1 MIKRSFFLLDWYYFH
16 TFNQNSEAMTKI
28 ILCLI
33 LSVLILT
40 NCSND
45 NDTHEKL
52 SEIERLLEKEKY
64 ELAMN
69 NLSDINVKRLNEE
82 NKAYY
87 DLLMTQ
93 ANFCLDKQT
102 DSDSLINESIRFYE
116 ENNNKILL
124 AKAYYYKGI
133 TCYQRGNKS
142 EGINLIKKAEHLA
155 KGTSDLNFITK
166 IYINLSF
173 INIDTG
179 NYQTG
184 LSYAKK
190 ALQTARKANNKILVA
205 LSMNKINAAFNCM
218 GKIDSCLVYS
228 QKTIPYIKYLN
239 KNDKLEV
246 LTNISIGFVNKG
258 LYDEAILYAKKSL
271 EIKPN
276 AHAYYIIGSIYFER
290 GENRKAWQL
299 LNDALTT
306 NGLELKAEVLLWMA
320 DLKKEEGKY
329 KEASE
334 LEERALVTKDSI
346 KTKQQTEHM
355 LSLQNNA
362 ERKAADEQAQ
372 NRLVIAISAVMVL
385 AAAVMISM
393 LAYNRR
399 RRNATKRQIED
410 ISRTTEQ
417 YRQKISELDKEK
429 DKDKK
434 EIEKLNKKIESL
446 KERRMT
452 ILGHGRMLYDELEK
466 GGKTITWKKDDYEAV
481 IEYYRTID
489 PKTIESIERNYKK
502 LTPYNIF
509 LLIMINKGK
518 TNDENMLT
526 TGISYSALRTMKHRI
541 NKVKNEETVFDV
553 SQFKCIVIANKI
565 YTAKLLNSS
574 SFTLRSSLKP
584 FYLTQFFYGFA
595 NGINARN
602 HHHALAGYFL

>member
-116 ENNNKILL
+116 ESNNKILL

-190 ALQTARKANNKILVA
+190 ALQTARKANNKILIA

-299 LNDALTT
+299 LNDALNT

-334 LEERALVTKDSI
+334 LEERALATKDSI

-362 ERKAADEQAQ
+362 ERKAADAQAQ
-372 NRLVIAISAVMVL
+372 NRLVIAISAVMVF

-429 DKDKK
+429 DKNEKD
-434 EIEKLNKKIESL
+434 IEKLNKKIESL

-481 IEYYRTID
+481 IEYYRTIG
-489 PKTIESIERNYKK
+489 PKTIESIEHNYKK

-509 LLIMINKGK
+509 LLIMINNGK
-518 TNDENMLT
+518 SNDEIMQT

-541 NKVKNEETVFDV
+541 NKVKNEE
-553 SQFKCIVIANKI
+553 
-565 YTAKLLNSS
+565 
-574 SFTLRSSLKP
+574 
-584 FYLTQFFYGFA
+584 
-595 NGINARN
+595 
-602 HHHALAGYFL
+602 

>member
-1 MIKRSFFLLDWYYFH
+1 MIKRSFFLPNWYYFH
-16 TFNQNSEAMTKI
+16 TFNQNSEAMPKI

-69 NLSDINVKRLNEE
+69 NLSDINANRLNNE

-116 ENNNKILL
+116 ESNNKILL
-124 AKAYYYKGI
+124 AKAYYYKGT

-190 ALQTARKANNKILVA
+190 ALQTARKANNKILIA

-228 QKTIPYIKYLN
+228 QKTIPYIKHLN

-299 LNDALTT
+299 LNDALNT
-306 NGLELKAEVLLWMA
+306 NELELKAEVLLWMA

-334 LEERALVTKDSI
+334 LEERALATKDSI

-362 ERKAADEQAQ
+362 KRKAADEQAQ
-372 NRLVIAISAVMVL
+372 NRLVIAISAVMVV

-429 DKDKK
+429 DKNEK

-452 ILGHGRMLYDELEK
+452 ILGHGRTLYDELEK

-509 LLIMINKGK
+509 LLIMINNGK
-518 TNDENMLT
+518 TNDEIMLT

-541 NKVKNEETVFDV
+541 NKVKNEE
-553 SQFKCIVIANKI
+553 
-565 YTAKLLNSS
+565 
-574 SFTLRSSLKP
+574 
-584 FYLTQFFYGFA
+584 
-595 NGINARN
+595 
-602 HHHALAGYFL
+602 

>member
-179 NYQTG
+179 NYQIG

-334 LEERALVTKDSI
+334 LEERALATKDSI
-346 KTKQQTEHM
+346 KIKQQTEHM

-362 ERKAADEQAQ
+362 ERKAADAQAQ
-372 NRLVIAISAVMVL
+372 NRLVIAISAVMVV

-429 DKDKK
+429 DKNEK

-446 KERRMT
+446 KEKRMT

-466 GGKTITWKKDDYEAV
+466 GGKTIIWKKDDYEAV

-518 TNDENMLT
+518 TNDEIMQT

-541 NKVKNEETVFDV
+541 NKVKNEE
-553 SQFKCIVIANKI
+553 
-565 YTAKLLNSS
+565 
-574 SFTLRSSLKP
+574 
-584 FYLTQFFYGFA
+584 
-595 NGINARN
+595 
-602 HHHALAGYFL
+602 

>member
-1 MIKRSFFLLDWYYFH
+1 
-16 TFNQNSEAMTKI
+16 MTKI

-334 LEERALVTKDSI
+334 LEERALATKDSI
-346 KTKQQTEHM
+346 KIKQQTEHM

-362 ERKAADEQAQ
+362 ERKAADAQAQ
-372 NRLVIAISAVMVL
+372 NRLVIAISAVMVV

-429 DKDKK
+429 DKNEK

-518 TNDENMLT
+518 TNDEIMQT

-541 NKVKNEETVFDV
+541 NKVKNEE
-553 SQFKCIVIANKI
+553 
-565 YTAKLLNSS
+565 
-574 SFTLRSSLKP
+574 
-584 FYLTQFFYGFA
+584 
-595 NGINARN
+595 
-602 HHHALAGYFL
+602 

>member
-334 LEERALVTKDSI
+334 LEERALATKDSI

-372 NRLVIAISAVMVL
+372 NRLVIAISAVMVV

-429 DKDKK
+429 DKNEK

-452 ILGHGRMLYDELEK
+452 ILGHGRTLYDELEK

-518 TNDENMLT
+518 TNDEIMQT

-541 NKVKNEETVFDV
+541 NKVKNEE
-553 SQFKCIVIANKI
+553 
-565 YTAKLLNSS
+565 
-574 SFTLRSSLKP
+574 
-584 FYLTQFFYGFA
+584 
-595 NGINARN
+595 
-602 HHHALAGYFL
+602 

>member
-69 NLSDINVKRLNEE
+69 NLSNINVKRLNEE

-184 LSYAKK
+184 LNYARR
-190 ALQTARKANNKILVA
+190 ALQTAQKANNKILIA

-218 GKIDSCLVYS
+218 GKIDSSLVYS

-290 GENRKAWQL
+290 GENQKAWQL
-299 LNDALTT
+299 LNDALNT

-334 LEERALVTKDSI
+334 LEERALATKDSI

-362 ERKAADEQAQ
+362 ERKAADAQAQ
-372 NRLVIAISAVMVL
+372 NRLVIAISAVMVV

-452 ILGHGRMLYDELEK
+452 ILGHGRTLYDELEK

-489 PKTIESIERNYKK
+489 PKTIESIEHNYKK
-502 LTPYNIF
+502 LTPYNTFI
-509 LLIMINKGK
+509 LIMADKGK
-518 TNDENMLT
+518 TNDEIMQT

-541 NKVKNEETVFDV
+541 NKVKNEE
-553 SQFKCIVIANKI
+553 
-565 YTAKLLNSS
+565 
-574 SFTLRSSLKP
+574 
-584 FYLTQFFYGFA
+584 
-595 NGINARN
+595 
-602 HHHALAGYFL
+602 

>member
-299 LNDALTT
+299 LNDALNT
-306 NGLELKAEVLLWMA
+306 NELELKAEVLLWMA

-334 LEERALVTKDSI
+334 LEERALATKDSI

-362 ERKAADEQAQ
+362 ERKAADAQAQ
-372 NRLVIAISAVMVL
+372 NRLVIAISAVMVV

-429 DKDKK
+429 DKNEK

-489 PKTIESIERNYKK
+489 PKTIESIEHNYKK

-509 LLIMINKGK
+509 LLIMINNGK
-518 TNDENMLT
+518 TNDEIMQT

-541 NKVKNEETVFDV
+541 NKVKNEE
-553 SQFKCIVIANKI
+553 
-565 YTAKLLNSS
+565 
-574 SFTLRSSLKP
+574 
-584 FYLTQFFYGFA
+584 
-595 NGINARN
+595 
-602 HHHALAGYFL
+602 

>member
-64 ELAMN
+64 ELAIN
-69 NLSDINVKRLNEE
+69 NLSDVNVKRLNEE

-190 ALQTARKANNKILVA
+190 ALQTARKANNKILIA

-299 LNDALTT
+299 LNDALNT

-334 LEERALVTKDSI
+334 LEERALATKDSI

-362 ERKAADEQAQ
+362 ERKAADAQAQ
-372 NRLVIAISAVMVL
+372 NRLVIAISAVMVV

-429 DKDKK
+429 DKNEK

-452 ILGHGRMLYDELEK
+452 ILGHGRTLYDELEK

-518 TNDENMLT
+518 TNDEIMQT

-541 NKVKNEETVFDV
+541 NKVKNEE
-553 SQFKCIVIANKI
+553 
-565 YTAKLLNSS
+565 
-574 SFTLRSSLKP
+574 
-584 FYLTQFFYGFA
+584 
-595 NGINARN
+595 
-602 HHHALAGYFL
+602 

>member
-16 TFNQNSEAMTKI
+16 TFNQNSETMTKI

-52 SEIERLLEKEKY
+52 SEIERLIEKEKY

-290 GENRKAWQL
+290 GENQKAWQL
-299 LNDALTT
+299 LNDALNT

-334 LEERALVTKDSI
+334 LEERALATKDSI

-362 ERKAADEQAQ
+362 ERKAADAQAQ
-372 NRLVIAISAVMVL
+372 NRLVIAISAVIVV

-393 LAYNRR
+393 LTYNRR

-429 DKDKK
+429 DKNEK

-509 LLIMINKGK
+509 LLIMINNGK
-518 TNDENMLT
+518 SNDEIMQT

-541 NKVKNEETVFDV
+541 NKVKNEE
-553 SQFKCIVIANKI
+553 
-565 YTAKLLNSS
+565 
-574 SFTLRSSLKP
+574 
-584 FYLTQFFYGFA
+584 
-595 NGINARN
+595 
-602 HHHALAGYFL
+602 

>member
-1 MIKRSFFLLDWYYFH
+1 MLNWYYFH

-116 ENNNKILL
+116 ESNNKILQ

-290 GENRKAWQL
+290 GENQKAWQL
-299 LNDALTT
+299 LNDALNT

-334 LEERALVTKDSI
+334 LEERALATKDSI

-362 ERKAADEQAQ
+362 ERKAADAQAQ

-429 DKDKK
+429 DKNEK

-489 PKTIESIERNYKK
+489 PKTIESIEHNYKK

-509 LLIMINKGK
+509 LLIMINNGK
-518 TNDENMLT
+518 TNDEIMQT

-541 NKVKNEETVFDV
+541 NKVKNEE
-553 SQFKCIVIANKI
+553 
-565 YTAKLLNSS
+565 
-574 SFTLRSSLKP
+574 
-584 FYLTQFFYGFA
+584 
-595 NGINARN
+595 
-602 HHHALAGYFL
+602 

>member
-52 SEIERLLEKEKY
+52 SEIERLIEKEKY

-190 ALQTARKANNKILVA
+190 ALQTARKANNKILIA

-306 NGLELKAEVLLWMA
+306 NELELKAEVLLWMA

-334 LEERALVTKDSI
+334 LEERALATKDSI

-362 ERKAADEQAQ
+362 ERKAADAQAQ

-429 DKDKK
+429 DKNEK

-489 PKTIESIERNYKK
+489 PKTIESIEHNYKK

-509 LLIMINKGK
+509 LLIMINNGK
-518 TNDENMLT
+518 TNDEIMQT

-541 NKVKNEETVFDV
+541 NKVKNEE
-553 SQFKCIVIANKI
+553 
-565 YTAKLLNSS
+565 
-574 SFTLRSSLKP
+574 
-584 FYLTQFFYGFA
+584 
-595 NGINARN
+595 
-602 HHHALAGYFL
+602 

>member
-299 LNDALTT
+299 LNDALNT

-334 LEERALVTKDSI
+334 LEERALATKDSI

-362 ERKAADEQAQ
+362 ERKAADAQAE
-372 NRLVIAISAVMVL
+372 NRLVIAISAVMVV

-429 DKDKK
+429 DKNEK

-509 LLIMINKGK
+509 LLIMINNGK
-518 TNDENMLT
+518 SNDEIMQT

-541 NKVKNEETVFDV
+541 NKVKNEE
-553 SQFKCIVIANKI
+553 
-565 YTAKLLNSS
+565 
-574 SFTLRSSLKP
+574 
-584 FYLTQFFYGFA
+584 
-595 NGINARN
+595 
-602 HHHALAGYFL
+602 

>member
-52 SEIERLLEKEKY
+52 SEIERLIEKEKY

-69 NLSDINVKRLNEE
+69 NLSDINVNRLNNE

-334 LEERALVTKDSI
+334 LEERALATKDSI
-346 KTKQQTEHM
+346 KIKQQTEHM

-362 ERKAADEQAQ
+362 ERKAADAQAQ
-372 NRLVIAISAVMVL
+372 NRLVIAISAVMVV

-429 DKDKK
+429 DKNEK

-452 ILGHGRMLYDELEK
+452 ILGHGRTLYDELEK

-518 TNDENMLT
+518 TNDEIMQT

-541 NKVKNEETVFDV
+541 NKVKNEE
-553 SQFKCIVIANKI
+553 
-565 YTAKLLNSS
+565 
-574 SFTLRSSLKP
+574 
-584 FYLTQFFYGFA
+584 
-595 NGINARN
+595 
-602 HHHALAGYFL
+602 

>member
-69 NLSDINVKRLNEE
+69 NLSDINVKRLNEK

-133 TCYQRGNKS
+133 ICYQRGNKS

-190 ALQTARKANNKILVA
+190 ALQTARKANNKILIA

-290 GENRKAWQL
+290 GENQKAWQL
-299 LNDALTT
+299 LNDALNT

-334 LEERALVTKDSI
+334 LEERALATKDSI

-362 ERKAADEQAQ
+362 ERKAADQQAQ

-429 DKDKK
+429 DKNEK

-452 ILGHGRMLYDELEK
+452 ILGHGRTLYDELEK

-502 LTPYNIF
+502 LTPYNTFI
-509 LLIMINKGK
+509 LIMADKGK
-518 TNDENMLT
+518 TNDEIMQT

-541 NKVKNEETVFDV
+541 NKVKNEE
-553 SQFKCIVIANKI
+553 
-565 YTAKLLNSS
+565 
-574 SFTLRSSLKP
+574 
-584 FYLTQFFYGFA
+584 
-595 NGINARN
+595 
-602 HHHALAGYFL
+602 

>member
-334 LEERALVTKDSI
+334 LEERALATKDSI
-346 KTKQQTEHM
+346 KIKQQTEHM

-362 ERKAADEQAQ
+362 ERKAADAQAQ
-372 NRLVIAISAVMVL
+372 NRLVIAISAVMVV

-429 DKDKK
+429 DKNEK

-446 KERRMT
+446 KEKRMT

-502 LTPYNIF
+502 LTPYNTFI
-509 LLIMINKGK
+509 LIMADKGK
-518 TNDENMLT
+518 TNDEIMQT

-541 NKVKNEETVFDV
+541 NKVKNEE
-553 SQFKCIVIANKI
+553 
-565 YTAKLLNSS
+565 
-574 SFTLRSSLKP
+574 
-584 FYLTQFFYGFA
+584 
-595 NGINARN
+595 
-602 HHHALAGYFL
+602 

>member
-69 NLSDINVKRLNEE
+69 NLSDINANRLNNE

-334 LEERALVTKDSI
+334 LEERALATKDSI

-372 NRLVIAISAVMVL
+372 NRLVIAISAVMVV

-429 DKDKK
+429 DKNEK

-452 ILGHGRMLYDELEK
+452 ILGHGRTLYDELEK

-509 LLIMINKGK
+509 LLIMINNGK
-518 TNDENMLT
+518 TNDEIMQT

-541 NKVKNEETVFDV
+541 NKVKNEE
-553 SQFKCIVIANKI
+553 
-565 YTAKLLNSS
+565 
-574 SFTLRSSLKP
+574 
-584 FYLTQFFYGFA
+584 
-595 NGINARN
+595 
-602 HHHALAGYFL
+602 

>member
-334 LEERALVTKDSI
+334 LEERALATKDSI

-362 ERKAADEQAQ
+362 ERKAADAQAQ

-429 DKDKK
+429 DKNEK

-489 PKTIESIERNYKK
+489 PKTIESIEHNYKK

-518 TNDENMLT
+518 TNNEIMQT

-541 NKVKNEETVFDV
+541 NKVKNEE
-553 SQFKCIVIANKI
+553 
-565 YTAKLLNSS
+565 
-574 SFTLRSSLKP
+574 
-584 FYLTQFFYGFA
+584 
-595 NGINARN
+595 
-602 HHHALAGYFL
+602 

>member
-69 NLSDINVKRLNEE
+69 NLSDINANRLNNE

-190 ALQTARKANNKILVA
+190 ALQTARKANNKILIA
-205 LSMNKINAAFNCM
+205 LSMNKINTAFNCM

-299 LNDALTT
+299 LNDALNT

-334 LEERALVTKDSI
+334 LEERALATKDSI

-362 ERKAADEQAQ
+362 ERKAADAQAQ

-429 DKDKK
+429 DKNEK

-509 LLIMINKGK
+509 LLIMINNGK
-518 TNDENMLT
+518 SNDEIMQT

-541 NKVKNEETVFDV
+541 NKVKNEE
-553 SQFKCIVIANKI
+553 
-565 YTAKLLNSS
+565 
-574 SFTLRSSLKP
+574 
-584 FYLTQFFYGFA
+584 
-595 NGINARN
+595 
-602 HHHALAGYFL
+602 

>member
-1 MIKRSFFLLDWYYFH
+1 MIKRSFFLLDWYYFY
-16 TFNQNSEAMTKI
+16 TFNQNSEAMAKI
-28 ILCLI
+28 IFCFI

-45 NDTHEKL
+45 NDTYKKL

-69 NLSDINVKRLNEE
+69 NLSEINANRLNEE

-102 DSDSLINESIRFYE
+102 DSDTLINESIRFYE
-116 ENNNKILL
+116 ESDNKILL

-142 EGINLIKKAEHLA
+142 EGINLIKKAEHLSN
-155 KGTSDLNFITK
+155 GTGDLNFITK
-166 IYINLSF
+166 IYLNLSF

-190 ALQTARKANNKILVA
+190 ALQTARKANNKVLIA

-218 GKIDSCLVYS
+218 GNIDSCLVYS

-239 KNDKLEV
+239 KSDKLEV

-258 LYDEAILYAKKSL
+258 LYDEAIYYAKKSL

-290 GENRKAWQL
+290 GENGKAWQL
-299 LNDALTT
+299 LNDALNT
-306 NGLELKAEVLLWMA
+306 NELEVKAEVLLWMA

-334 LEERALVTKDSI
+334 LEEKALATKDSI
-346 KTKQQTEHM
+346 KTKQQPEHM
-355 LSLQNNA
+355 LSLQNDA
-362 ERKAADEQAQ
+362 ERKAADEQAR
-372 NRLVIAISAVMVL
+372 NRLVIAISAVMVV
-385 AAAVMISM
+385 AAAVIITM

-399 RRNATKRQIED
+399 RINATKRGIED

-429 DKDKK
+429 DKDEK
-434 EIEKLNKKIESL
+434 EIEKLNKRIESL
-446 KERRMT
+446 KEKRMT

-489 PKTIESIERNYKK
+489 PKTIESIEHNYKK
-502 LTPYNIF
+502 LTPYNKFI
-509 LLIMINKGK
+509 LLMANKGR
-518 TNDENMLT
+518 TSNEIMQT

-541 NKVKNEETVFDV
+541 SKMKNEE
-553 SQFKCIVIANKI
+553 
-565 YTAKLLNSS
+565 
-574 SFTLRSSLKP
+574 
-584 FYLTQFFYGFA
+584 
-595 NGINARN
+595 
-602 HHHALAGYFL
+602 

>member
-334 LEERALVTKDSI
+334 LEERALATKDSI

-362 ERKAADEQAQ
+362 ERKAADAQAQ

-429 DKDKK
+429 DKNEK

-489 PKTIESIERNYKK
+489 PKTIESIEHNYKK

-509 LLIMINKGK
+509 LLIMINNGK
-518 TNDENMLT
+518 TNDEIMQT

-541 NKVKNEETVFDV
+541 NKVKNEE
-553 SQFKCIVIANKI
+553 
-565 YTAKLLNSS
+565 
-574 SFTLRSSLKP
+574 
-584 FYLTQFFYGFA
+584 
-595 NGINARN
+595 
-602 HHHALAGYFL
+602 

>member
-334 LEERALVTKDSI
+334 LEERALATKDSI
-346 KTKQQTEHM
+346 KIKQQTEHM

-362 ERKAADEQAQ
+362 ERKAADAQAQ
-372 NRLVIAISAVMVL
+372 NRLVIAISAVMVF

-502 LTPYNIF
+502 LTPYNTFI
-509 LLIMINKGK
+509 LIMADKGK
-518 TNDENMLT
+518 TNDEIMQT

-541 NKVKNEETVFDV
+541 NKVKNEE
-553 SQFKCIVIANKI
+553 
-565 YTAKLLNSS
+565 
-574 SFTLRSSLKP
+574 
-584 FYLTQFFYGFA
+584 
-595 NGINARN
+595 
-602 HHHALAGYFL
+602 

>member
-1 MIKRSFFLLDWYYFH
+1 MIKRSFFLLNWYYFH

-64 ELAMN
+64 EPAMN
-69 NLSDINVKRLNEE
+69 NLSDINANRLNDE

-228 QKTIPYIKYLN
+228 QKTIPYIKHLN

-290 GENRKAWQL
+290 GENQKAWQL
-299 LNDALTT
+299 LNDALNT

-334 LEERALVTKDSI
+334 LEERALATKDSI
-346 KTKQQTEHM
+346 KIKQQTEHM

-362 ERKAADEQAQ
+362 ERKAADAQAQ

-429 DKDKK
+429 DKNEK

-452 ILGHGRMLYDELEK
+452 ILGHGRILYDELEK

-489 PKTIESIERNYKK
+489 PKTIESIEHNYKK

-518 TNDENMLT
+518 TNDEIMQT

-541 NKVKNEETVFDV
+541 NKVKNEE
-553 SQFKCIVIANKI
+553 
-565 YTAKLLNSS
+565 
-574 SFTLRSSLKP
+574 
-584 FYLTQFFYGFA
+584 
-595 NGINARN
+595 
-602 HHHALAGYFL
+602 

>member
-1 MIKRSFFLLDWYYFH
+1 MLDWYYFH

-184 LSYAKK
+184 LNYARR
-190 ALQTARKANNKILVA
+190 ALQTAQKANNKILIA

-299 LNDALTT
+299 LNDALNT

-334 LEERALVTKDSI
+334 LEERALATKDSI

-429 DKDKK
+429 DKNEK

-502 LTPYNIF
+502 LTPYNTFI
-509 LLIMINKGK
+509 LIMADKGK
-518 TNDENMLT
+518 TNDEIMQT

-541 NKVKNEETVFDV
+541 NKVKNEE
-553 SQFKCIVIANKI
+553 
-565 YTAKLLNSS
+565 
-574 SFTLRSSLKP
+574 
-584 FYLTQFFYGFA
+584 
-595 NGINARN
+595 
-602 HHHALAGYFL
+602 

>member
-16 TFNQNSEAMTKI
+16 TFNQNSETMTKI

-299 LNDALTT
+299 LNDALNT

-334 LEERALVTKDSI
+334 LEERALATKDSI

-502 LTPYNIF
+502 LTPYNTFI
-509 LLIMINKGK
+509 LIMADKGK
-518 TNDENMLT
+518 TNDEIMQT

-541 NKVKNEETVFDV
+541 NKVKNEE
-553 SQFKCIVIANKI
+553 
-565 YTAKLLNSS
+565 
-574 SFTLRSSLKP
+574 
-584 FYLTQFFYGFA
+584 
-595 NGINARN
+595 
-602 HHHALAGYFL
+602 

>member
-190 ALQTARKANNKILVA
+190 ALQTARKANNKILIA

-290 GENRKAWQL
+290 GENQKAWQL
-299 LNDALTT
+299 LNDALNT

-334 LEERALVTKDSI
+334 LEERALAIKDSI

-372 NRLVIAISAVMVL
+372 NRLVIAISAVMVF

-429 DKDKK
+429 DKNEK
-434 EIEKLNKKIESL
+434 EIERLNKKIESL

-466 GGKTITWKKDDYEAV
+466 GGKTITRKKDDYEAV

-502 LTPYNIF
+502 LTPYNTFI
-509 LLIMINKGK
+509 LIMADKGK
-518 TNDENMLT
+518 TNNEIMQT

-541 NKVKNEETVFDV
+541 NKVKNEE
-553 SQFKCIVIANKI
+553 
-565 YTAKLLNSS
+565 
-574 SFTLRSSLKP
+574 
-584 FYLTQFFYGFA
+584 
-595 NGINARN
+595 
-602 HHHALAGYFL
+602 

>member
-190 ALQTARKANNKILVA
+190 ALQTARKANNKILIA

-290 GENRKAWQL
+290 GENQKAWQL
-299 LNDALTT
+299 LNDALNT

-334 LEERALVTKDSI
+334 LEERALATKDSI

-362 ERKAADEQAQ
+362 ERKAADAQAQ

-429 DKDKK
+429 DKNEK

-452 ILGHGRMLYDELEK
+452 ILGHGRTLYDELEK

-489 PKTIESIERNYKK
+489 PKTIESIEHNYKK

-509 LLIMINKGK
+509 LLIMINNGK
-518 TNDENMLT
+518 TNDEIMQT

-541 NKVKNEETVFDV
+541 NKVKNEE
-553 SQFKCIVIANKI
+553 
-565 YTAKLLNSS
+565 
-574 SFTLRSSLKP
+574 
-584 FYLTQFFYGFA
+584 
-595 NGINARN
+595 
-602 HHHALAGYFL
+602 

>member
-69 NLSDINVKRLNEE
+69 NLSDINANRLNNE

-190 ALQTARKANNKILVA
+190 ALQTARKANNKILIA

-334 LEERALVTKDSI
+334 LEERALATKDSI

-362 ERKAADEQAQ
+362 ERKAADAQAQ
-372 NRLVIAISAVMVL
+372 NRLVIAISAVMVV
-385 AAAVMISM
+385 AAAVMITM

-429 DKDKK
+429 DKNEK
-434 EIEKLNKKIESL
+434 EIERLNKKIESL

-489 PKTIESIERNYKK
+489 PKTIESIEHNYKK

-509 LLIMINKGK
+509 LLIMINNGK
-518 TNDENMLT
+518 SNDEIMQT

-541 NKVKNEETVFDV
+541 NKVKNEE
-553 SQFKCIVIANKI
+553 
-565 YTAKLLNSS
+565 
-574 SFTLRSSLKP
+574 
-584 FYLTQFFYGFA
+584 
-595 NGINARN
+595 
-602 HHHALAGYFL
+602 

>member
-1 MIKRSFFLLDWYYFH
+1 MIKRSFFLLDWYYFY
-16 TFNQNSEAMTKI
+16 TFNQNSEAMAKI
-28 ILCLI
+28 IFCFI

-45 NDTHEKL
+45 NDTYKKL

-69 NLSDINVKRLNEE
+69 NLSEINANRLNEE

-102 DSDSLINESIRFYE
+102 DSDTLINESIRFYE
-116 ENNNKILL
+116 ESDNKILL

-142 EGINLIKKAEHLA
+142 EGINLIKKAEHLSN
-155 KGTSDLNFITK
+155 GTGDLNFITK
-166 IYINLSF
+166 IYLNLSF

-190 ALQTARKANNKILVA
+190 ALQTARKANNKVLIA

-218 GKIDSCLVYS
+218 GNIDSCLVYS

-239 KNDKLEV
+239 KSDKLEV

-258 LYDEAILYAKKSL
+258 LYDEAIYYAKKSL

-290 GENRKAWQL
+290 GENGKAWQL
-299 LNDALTT
+299 LNDALNT
-306 NGLELKAEVLLWMA
+306 NELEVKAEVLLWMA
-320 DLKKEEGKY
+320 DLKKEERKY

-334 LEERALVTKDSI
+334 LEERALATKDSI
-346 KTKQQTEHM
+346 KTKQQPEHM
-355 LSLQNNA
+355 LSLQNDA
-362 ERKAADEQAQ
+362 ERKAADEQAR
-372 NRLVIAISAVMVL
+372 NRLVIAISAVMVV
-385 AAAVMISM
+385 AAAVMITM

-399 RRNATKRQIED
+399 RINATKRGIED

-429 DKDKK
+429 DKDEK

-489 PKTIESIERNYKK
+489 PKTIENIEHNYKK
-502 LTPYNIF
+502 LTPYNTFI
-509 LLIMINKGK
+509 LLMANKGR
-518 TNDENMLT
+518 TNNEIMQT

-541 NKVKNEETVFDV
+541 SKMKNEE
-553 SQFKCIVIANKI
+553 
-565 YTAKLLNSS
+565 
-574 SFTLRSSLKP
+574 
-584 FYLTQFFYGFA
+584 
-595 NGINARN
+595 
-602 HHHALAGYFL
+602 

>member
-64 ELAMN
+64 ELAIN
-69 NLSDINVKRLNEE
+69 NLSDVNVKRLNEE

-190 ALQTARKANNKILVA
+190 ALQTAQKAKNKILIA

-299 LNDALTT
+299 LNDALNT

-334 LEERALVTKDSI
+334 LEERALATKDSI

-362 ERKAADEQAQ
+362 ERKAADAQAQ
-372 NRLVIAISAVMVL
+372 NRLVIAISAVMVF

-429 DKDKK
+429 DKNEK

-481 IEYYRTID
+481 IEYYRTIG
-489 PKTIESIERNYKK
+489 PKTIESIEHNYKK

-509 LLIMINKGK
+509 LLIMINNGK
-518 TNDENMLT
+518 TNDEIMQT

-541 NKVKNEETVFDV
+541 NKVKNEE
-553 SQFKCIVIANKI
+553 
-565 YTAKLLNSS
+565 
-574 SFTLRSSLKP
+574 
-584 FYLTQFFYGFA
+584 
-595 NGINARN
+595 
-602 HHHALAGYFL
+602 

>member
-190 ALQTARKANNKILVA
+190 ALQTARKANNKILIA

-290 GENRKAWQL
+290 GENQKAWQL
-299 LNDALTT
+299 LNDALNT
-306 NGLELKAEVLLWMA
+306 NELELKAEVLLWMA

-334 LEERALVTKDSI
+334 LEERALATKDSI

-362 ERKAADEQAQ
+362 ERKAADAQAQ
-372 NRLVIAISAVMVL
+372 NRLVIAISAVMVF

-429 DKDKK
+429 DKNEK

-452 ILGHGRMLYDELEK
+452 ILGHGRTLYDELEK

-489 PKTIESIERNYKK
+489 PKTIESIEHNYKK

-509 LLIMINKGK
+509 LLIMINNGK
-518 TNDENMLT
+518 TNDEIMQT

-541 NKVKNEETVFDV
+541 NKVKNEE
-553 SQFKCIVIANKI
+553 
-565 YTAKLLNSS
+565 
-574 SFTLRSSLKP
+574 
-584 FYLTQFFYGFA
+584 
-595 NGINARN
+595 
-602 HHHALAGYFL
+602 

>member
-299 LNDALTT
+299 LNDALNT

-334 LEERALVTKDSI
+334 LEERALATKDSI

-372 NRLVIAISAVMVL
+372 NRLVIAILAVMVV

-399 RRNATKRQIED
+399 RRNATKRQIEN

-429 DKDKK
+429 DKNEK

-466 GGKTITWKKDDYEAV
+466 GGKAITWKKDDYEAV

-502 LTPYNIF
+502 LTPYNTFI
-509 LLIMINKGK
+509 LIMADKGK
-518 TNDENMLT
+518 TNDEIMQT

-541 NKVKNEETVFDV
+541 NKVKNEE
-553 SQFKCIVIANKI
+553 
-565 YTAKLLNSS
+565 
-574 SFTLRSSLKP
+574 
-584 FYLTQFFYGFA
+584 
-595 NGINARN
+595 
-602 HHHALAGYFL
+602 

>member
-1 MIKRSFFLLDWYYFH
+1 MLDWYYFH

-69 NLSDINVKRLNEE
+69 NLSDINANRLNDE

-228 QKTIPYIKYLN
+228 QKTIPYIKHLN

-290 GENRKAWQL
+290 GENQKAWQL
-299 LNDALTT
+299 LNDALNT

-334 LEERALVTKDSI
+334 LEERALATKDSI
-346 KTKQQTEHM
+346 KIKQQTEHM

-362 ERKAADEQAQ
+362 ERKAADAQAQ

-429 DKDKK
+429 DKNEK

-452 ILGHGRMLYDELEK
+452 ILGHGRTLYDELEK

-489 PKTIESIERNYKK
+489 PKTIESIEHNYKK

-509 LLIMINKGK
+509 LLIMINNGK
-518 TNDENMLT
+518 SNDEIMQT

-541 NKVKNEETVFDV
+541 NKVKNEE
-553 SQFKCIVIANKI
+553 
-565 YTAKLLNSS
+565 
-574 SFTLRSSLKP
+574 
-584 FYLTQFFYGFA
+584 
-595 NGINARN
+595 
-602 HHHALAGYFL
+602 

>member
-69 NLSDINVKRLNEE
+69 NLSDINANRLNNE

-116 ENNNKILL
+116 ENNNNILL

-133 TCYQRGNKS
+133 ICYQRGNKS

-155 KGTSDLNFITK
+155 KGTSELNFITK

-190 ALQTARKANNKILVA
+190 ALQTAQKAKNKILIA
-205 LSMNKINAAFNCM
+205 LSMNKINAAYNCM

-258 LYDEAILYAKKSL
+258 MYDEAIFYAKKSL

-299 LNDALTT
+299 LNDALNT
-306 NGLELKAEVLLWMA
+306 NELELKAEVLLWMA

-334 LEERALVTKDSI
+334 LEERALATKDSI

-429 DKDKK
+429 DKNEK
-434 EIEKLNKKIESL
+434 EIEKLNKKIDSL

-466 GGKTITWKKDDYEAV
+466 GGKAITWKKDDYEAV

-502 LTPYNIF
+502 LTPYNTFI
-509 LLIMINKGK
+509 LIMADKGK
-518 TNDENMLT
+518 TNDEIMQT

-541 NKVKNEETVFDV
+541 NKVKNEE
-553 SQFKCIVIANKI
+553 
-565 YTAKLLNSS
+565 
-574 SFTLRSSLKP
+574 
-584 FYLTQFFYGFA
+584 
-595 NGINARN
+595 
-602 HHHALAGYFL
+602 

>member
-16 TFNQNSEAMTKI
+16 TFNQNSEAMAKI
-28 ILCLI
+28 IFCFI

-45 NDTHEKL
+45 NDTYKKL

-69 NLSDINVKRLNEE
+69 NLSEINANRLNEE

-102 DSDSLINESIRFYE
+102 DSDTLINESIRFYE
-116 ENNNKILL
+116 ESDNKILL

-142 EGINLIKKAEHLA
+142 EGINLIKKAEHLSN
-155 KGTSDLNFITK
+155 GTGDLNFITK
-166 IYINLSF
+166 IYLNLSF

-190 ALQTARKANNKILVA
+190 ALQTARKANNKVLIA

-218 GKIDSCLVYS
+218 GNIDSCLVYS

-239 KNDKLEV
+239 KSDKLEV

-258 LYDEAILYAKKSL
+258 LYDEAIYYAKKSL

-290 GENRKAWQL
+290 GETGKAWQL
-299 LNDALTT
+299 LNDALNT
-306 NGLELKAEVLLWMA
+306 NELEVKAEVLLWMA

-334 LEERALVTKDSI
+334 LEERALATKDSI
-346 KTKQQTEHM
+346 KTKQQPEHM
-355 LSLQNNA
+355 LSLQNDA
-362 ERKAADEQAQ
+362 ERKAADEQAR
-372 NRLVIAISAVMVL
+372 NRLVIAISAVMVV
-385 AAAVMISM
+385 AVAVMITM

-399 RRNATKRQIED
+399 RINATKREIED

-429 DKDKK
+429 DKDEK

-446 KERRMT
+446 KEKRMT

-489 PKTIESIERNYKK
+489 PKTIESIEHNYKK
-502 LTPYNIF
+502 LTPYNTFI
-509 LLIMINKGK
+509 LLMANKGR
-518 TNDENMLT
+518 TNNEIMQT

-541 NKVKNEETVFDV
+541 SKMKNEE
-553 SQFKCIVIANKI
+553 
-565 YTAKLLNSS
+565 
-574 SFTLRSSLKP
+574 
-584 FYLTQFFYGFA
+584 
-595 NGINARN
+595 
-602 HHHALAGYFL
+602 

>member
-52 SEIERLLEKEKY
+52 SEIERLIEKEKY

-190 ALQTARKANNKILVA
+190 ALQTARKANNKILIA

-299 LNDALTT
+299 LNDALNT

-334 LEERALVTKDSI
+334 LEERALATKDSI

-362 ERKAADEQAQ
+362 ERKAADAQAQ

-393 LAYNRR
+393 LTYHRR

-489 PKTIESIERNYKK
+489 PKTIESIEHNYKK

-509 LLIMINKGK
+509 LLIMINNGK
-518 TNDENMLT
+518 TNDEIMQT

-541 NKVKNEETVFDV
+541 NKVKNEE
-553 SQFKCIVIANKI
+553 
-565 YTAKLLNSS
+565 
-574 SFTLRSSLKP
+574 
-584 FYLTQFFYGFA
+584 
-595 NGINARN
+595 
-602 HHHALAGYFL
+602 